1 MCATARL
8 HAQDGDANADQ
19 ARALFEAGIAASR
32 QARWSD
38 AEDLFERSRR
48 LIEKP
53 STLLNLAIAQVNLG
67 QGRAALESLAQLDA
81 IADPSAHAAVLER
94 ARSLREEARAL
105 ALSAAQN
112 ELLLS
117 LPLEGE
123 ALSLLNAGAISYA
136 EGRYAEALASFE
148 RAEALSR
155 RSELLYNIGLS
166 ADRLRAEGRAL
177 LAFEAF
183 VAAFPDDARARALGP
198 RLETLRRLVRGE
210 SKDEPAPSVRPAPP
224 VEVIPASAP
233 VVSAPP
239 APRTSLRLPVT
250 LLSVGALAAAGGAI
264 TTAWWFKRID
274 AQERCD
280 RQKELCTNGDD
291 IARQRKS
298 ALSVSVILEA
308 AAVGLLATGATL
320 FLKRKP
326 APTRTQAW
334 LRISPNG
341 VTLGVDHL

>member
-1 MCATARL
+1 VCATARL
-8 HAQDGDANADQ
+8 HAQDTDANADQ

-48 LIEKP
+48 LVEKP

-67 QGRAALESLAQLDA
+67 HGRAALESLAQLDA

-112 ELLLS
+112 ELLLT

-123 ALSLLNAGAISYA
+123 ALALLNAGAVSYA

-198 RLETLRRLVRGE
+198 RLDTLRLIVRGE
-210 SKDEPAPSVRPAPP
+210 RAEEPAPSVRPAQP
-224 VEVIPASAP
+224 EVIPAPAP
-233 VVSAPP
+233 VVSAPQ
-239 APRTSLRLPVT
+239 APRTSLRLPVA
-250 LLSVGALAAAGGAI
+250 LLSVGALAAAGGAV
-264 TTAWWFKRID
+264 TTTWWFKRID
-274 AQERCD
+274 AQDRCD
-280 RQKELCTNGDD
+280 RKKELCTNGDD

-308 AAVGLLATGATL
+308 AAVGLLTAGATL
-320 FLKRKP
+320 FLKRKQES
-326 APTRTQAW
+326 ARTQAW